1 MCNLDE
7 IREERAKWFEWKNIK
22 RMQDALKN
30 IQKIEVDNLDI
41 SYGDW
46 VTASGD
52 TPLSKEDFKT
62 LKENAKVLIPWR
74 KGPFSLCGLDIDS
87 EWQSNSKYNLLRPHF
102 NLENKIVADVGCN
115 NGYYMFRMLE
125 DKPKRIVGFDP
136 SPIFNTQF
144 DIVNHFVKSDIKYEL
159 LGVEH
164 LEFYEHKFDMIFM
177 LGVLYHRSDP
187 IASLKSLYRALNKNG
202 EIIVDSFMIDGDDEV
217 ALCPTSRYAMIPNVY
232 FLPTVSCF
240 KNWMSRAGFVDIEL
254 IEITTTDDKEQ
265 RVTDWTFEQS
275 LTNFLDPNDPTKT
288 VEGYPA
294 PKRAY
299 LKARKANK

>member
-1 MCNLDE
+1 MDLNK

-22 RMQDALKN
+22 PMQEALNN
-30 IQKIEVDNLDI
+30 IKKINIENQNI

-46 VTASGD
+46 VTINNVD
-52 TPLSKEDFKT
+52 
-62 LKENAKVLIPWR
+62 LKQEQLNIIEKNAKSLIPWR
-74 KGPFSLCGLDIDS
+74 KGPFNLCGVKIDS
-87 EWQSNSKYNLLRPHF
+87 EWQSNLKYNLLEPYF

-125 DKPKRIVGFDP
+125 QKPKKLVGFDP

-144 DIVNHFVKSDIKYEL
+144 DIVNHFIKSDIKYEL

-164 LEFYEHKFDMIFM
+164 LEFYEHKFDTIFM

-187 IASLKSLYRALNKNG
+187 IASLKSLFRALNKGG
-202 EIIVDSFMIDGDDEV
+202 ELIVDSFMIDGDDEV
-217 ALCPTSRYAMIPNVY
+217 ALMPKDRYAMIPNIY
-232 FLPTVSCF
+232 FIPTVNCF
-240 KNWMSRAGFVDIEL
+240 KNWLSRAGFKDIEL
-254 IEITTTDDKEQ
+254 LEITQTDDKEQ
-265 RVTDWTFEQS
+265 RVTDWTFDQS
-275 LTNFLDPNDPTKT
+275 LNNFLDSDDLSKT

-299 LKARKANK
+299 LKAKKI